1 MNTIASPNYDPM
13 ATNVA
18 DKVERPRGTPS
29 VKRKAAGAWRF
40 LAGVVMAGVLIAALL
55 FVRSLQFHALAAE
68 TDVMSVPTVQVIH
81 PRLGPATVDV
91 SLPGNLTAY
100 SEASIY
106 ARTNGYLKA
115 WYTDFG
121 AQVKEGQLMAEIS
134 APDVDAQLNKAKA
147 DLAQSKANLEIAR
160 LTYQRQKELLDRKV
174 VSQQEYDQ
182 SRTTFDADDAAVK
195 SAEANV
201 QNLTVQQNFEKIIAP
216 FPGIVTKRGT
226 DVGDLI
232 AAGSDTASGSSK
244 ELFHIVRTN
253 ILRVFVQVPQ
263 VYASQVSLGT
273 PATVQLIEFPGETF
287 SGKIANISG
296 ALDPTTRTLTVEVQV
311 PNPDGRLYPGA
322 YGQVQFTLPIAPRP
336 MIVPAGTL
344 LFRKEGMQ
352 VGVVESDGRVQL
364 KSVTIGRDF
373 GTTVEV
379 VSGLQSDDRV
389 ISNPSDSLATGTAV
403 HIAEPVPDVGT
414 GNPNSLTS
422 INPRDGATV
431 RSATASK
438 VQSTK

>member
-1 MNTIASPNYDPM
+1 MNTIASPISDPTAM
-13 ATNVA
+13 DPA
-18 DKVERPRGTPS
+18 DKVERSRETPS
-29 VKRKAAGAWRF
+29 AKRKSAGTWRL
-40 LAGVVMAGVLIAALL
+40 LAGVVIAGVLIAALL
-55 FVRSLQFHALAAE
+55 FVRSLQYHALAAE

-81 PRLGPATVDV
+81 PGMGPATVEV
-91 SLPGNLTAY
+91 SLPGNLSAY
-100 SEASIY
+100 NEASIF

-134 APDVDAQLNKAKA
+134 APDVDAQLNKAQA
-147 DLAQSKANLEIAR
+147 DLAQAKANLEIAR
-160 LTYQRQKELLDRKV
+160 LTYQREKELLDRKV

-182 SRTTFDADDAAVK
+182 SRTTFDADAAAVK

-201 QNLTVQQNFEKIIAP
+201 QNLTVQQNFEKIVAP
-216 FPGIVTKRGT
+216 FPGIVTRRST

-232 AAGSDTASGSSK
+232 AAGSDTAAGASK

-253 ILRVFVQVPQ
+253 ILRVFVHVPQ
-263 VYASQVSLGT
+263 VYASRVSLGT
-273 PATVQLIEFPGETF
+273 PASVQLIEFPGETF

-296 ALDPTTRTLTVEVQV
+296 ALDPTTRTLAVEVQV
-311 PNPDGRLYPGA
+311 PNPHGRLYPGA
-322 YGQVQFTLPIAPRP
+322 YGQVQFTLPVDPRP

-352 VGVVESDGRVQL
+352 VGVVASDGHVQL
-364 KSVTIGRDF
+364 KPVTIGRDF

-379 VSGLQSDDRV
+379 VSGLQSGDRV

-403 HIAEPVPDVGT
+403 HIAEATPEMRT
-414 GNPNSLTS
+414 GNTKALAS
-422 INPRDGATV
+422 INPHD
-431 RSATASK
+431 
-438 VQSTK
+438 

>member
-1 MNTIASPNYDPM
+1 MNTIASPKDDSTT
-13 ATNVA
+13 AVLA
-18 DKVERPRGTPS
+18 DKVERSSGIAS
-29 VKRKAAGAWRF
+29 AKRKSPATWR
-40 LAGVVMAGVLIAALL
+40 LIAGVAIAGGLVAALL
-55 FVRSLQFHALAAE
+55 FARSLQYHALASE
-68 TDVMSVPTVQVIH
+68 TDQMSVPTVQVIQ
-81 PRLGPATVDV
+81 PRLGPATTEV

-121 AQVKEGQLMAEIS
+121 ATVKEGQLMAEIS

-147 DLAQSKANLEIAR
+147 DLAQAKANLEIAR
-160 LTYQRQKELLDRKV
+160 LTYQREKDLLDRKV

-182 SRTTFDADDAAVK
+182 SRTTFDADGAAVQ

-201 QNLTVQQNFEKIIAP
+201 ENLTVQQNFEKIVAP
-216 FPGIVTKRGT
+216 FPGIVTKRST

-232 AAGSDTASGSSK
+232 AAGSDTASGSNR

-253 ILRVFVQVPQ
+253 ILRVFVNVPQ
-263 VYASQVSLGT
+263 AYASRVSLGT
-273 PATVQLIEFPGETF
+273 PASVQLIEFPGETF

-296 ALDPTTRTLTVEVQV
+296 ALDPTTRTLAVEVQV

-322 YGQVQFTLPIAPRP
+322 YGQVQFTLPVDPRP

-352 VGVVESDGRVQL
+352 VGVVGSDGHVQL

-379 VSGLQSDDRV
+379 LSGLQSGDRV
-389 ISNPSDSLATGTAV
+389 ISNPSDSLASGIAV
-403 HIAEPVPDVGT
+403 AVAQ
-414 GNPNSLTS
+414 TS
-422 INPRDGATV
+422 P
-431 RSATASK
+431 
-438 VQSTK
+438 

>member
-1 MNTIASPNYDPM
+1 MNTIASPKDDSTT
-13 ATNVA
+13 AVLA
-18 DKVERPRGTPS
+18 DKVERSSGTAFA
-29 VKRKAAGAWRF
+29 KRKSPAAWR
-40 LAGVVMAGVLIAALL
+40 LIAGVAIAGGLVAALL
-55 FVRSLQFHALAAE
+55 FARSLQYHALASE
-68 TDVMSVPTVQVIH
+68 TDQMSVPTVQVIQ
-81 PRLGPATVDV
+81 PRLGPATTEV

-121 AQVKEGQLMAEIS
+121 ATVKEGQLMAEIS

-147 DLAQSKANLEIAR
+147 DLAQAKANLEIAR
-160 LTYQRQKELLDRKV
+160 LTYQREKDLLDRKV

-182 SRTTFDADDAAVK
+182 SRTTFDADGAAVQ

-201 QNLTVQQNFEKIIAP
+201 ENLTVQQNFEKIVAP
-216 FPGIVTKRGT
+216 FPGIVTKRST

-232 AAGSDTASGSSK
+232 AAGSDTASGSNR

-253 ILRVFVQVPQ
+253 ILRVFVNVPQ
-263 VYASQVSLGT
+263 AYASRVSLGT
-273 PATVQLIEFPGETF
+273 PASVQLIEFPGETF

-296 ALDPTTRTLTVEVQV
+296 ALDPTTRTLAVEVQV

-322 YGQVQFTLPIAPRP
+322 YGQVQFTLPVDPRP

-352 VGVVESDGRVQL
+352 VGVVGSDGHVQL

-379 VSGLQSDDRV
+379 LSGLQSGDRV
-389 ISNPSDSLATGTAV
+389 ISNPSDSLASGIAV
-403 HIAEPVPDVGT
+403 AVAQ
-414 GNPNSLTS
+414 TS
-422 INPRDGATV
+422 P
-431 RSATASK
+431 
-438 VQSTK
+438 